1 MPAAILQRQVKPMTK
16 QSNALES
23 AARDLCALEAQLN
36 SVIVGQQQ
44 LVRELVIAVFAGG
57 HVLLE
62 GLPGLGKTHLA
73 KAMAASL
80 DVRLGRVQ
88 CTPDLLPADITGSDT
103 LVSGGKNERRIEF
116 RPGPVF
122 ANLVLIDEVNRAT
135 PRTQAALLE
144 AMQEQQVTY
153 SGTCHTLPDP
163 FWVLATQNPIEL
175 EGTFPLPEAQLDRFL
190 FKLSVPYPAADSL
203 KEILS
208 TSLDQEP
215 ADHLDPV
222 FALERARELLAIGRQ
237 IMLAD
242 RVRTSAI
249 NLVLATQ
256 PDSEFSSVAARQ
268 HIRYGASPRALQSL
282 VRAARVRALMEG
294 RAHIAY
300 EDLAELAHPVLSHRI
315 LLRTT
320 SELEG
325 NTANSVLDQIIVEWT
340 EAHL

>member
-1 MPAAILQRQVKPMTK
+1 MTK
-16 QSNALES
+16 QANAIES

-36 SVIVGQQQ
+36 RVIVGQQQ
-44 LVRELVIAVFAGG
+44 LIRELVIAVFAGG

-73 KAMAASL
+73 KALAASL
-80 DVRLGRVQ
+80 DLRLGRVQ

-103 LVSGGKNERRIEF
+103 LVSGRAQDGKIEF
-116 RPGPVF
+116 RQGPVF

-144 AMQEQQVTY
+144 AMQEKQVTY
-153 SGTCHTLPDP
+153 SGMRHALPDP
-163 FWVLATQNPIEL
+163 FWVVATQNPIEL

-190 FKLSVPYPAADSL
+190 FKLFVPYPAADSL
-203 KEILS
+203 HEILS

-215 ADHLDPV
+215 ADHLEPICS
-222 FALERARELLAIGRQ
+222 LERAREILATGQKVI
-237 IMLAD
+237 LAD
-242 RVRTSAI
+242 EIRRGVI

-256 PDSEFSSVAARQ
+256 PDSEFASAAARQ

-282 VRAARVRALMEG
+282 VRAARIRALMEG
-294 RAHIAY
+294 RAHIAS
-300 EDLAELAHPVLSHRI
+300 EDFVRLAHPVLRHRI
-315 LLRTT
+315 LLHTT

-325 NTANSVLDQIIVEWT
+325 NTENSVLDEIVAEWS
-340 EAHL
+340 EANL